1 MPRKK
6 RVLCVDDNT
15 DTCALVSETL
25 KGWKV
30 AAEHTIDEGLRRA
43 TAERFDLILLDYH
56 LPDGNGLDLC
66 RQIRSFDVGTPILM
80 FTVTHSMDHDTVL
93 AAGGQGVIRKDHLTY
108 VLPVAIANAL
118 ELKLTT
124 RTH

>member
-1 MPRKK
+1 MRRKK

-15 DTCALVSETL
+15 DTCALVTETL

-66 RQIRSFDVGTPILM
+66 RQIRSFDVGTPIIM

-93 AAGGQGVIRKDHLTY
+93 AAGGQGVIRKDHLTHI
-108 VLPVAIANAL
+108 LPFAIANAL

-124 RTH
+124 RAH

>member
-1 MPRKK
+1 MPNKK

-15 DTCALVSETL
+15 DTCALVTETL

-30 AAEHTIDEGLRRA
+30 SAEHSITEGLRRA
-43 TAERFDLILLDYH
+43 ALERFDLILLDYH

-66 RQIRSFDVGTPILM
+66 RQIRSFDAGTPILM

-118 ELKLTT
+118 ELRLTP
-124 RTH
+124 RAY